1 MTGPLLAKV
10 GCMTLHLNLKDQNA
24 ELGYWVGGEGV
35 RIPRRGEKRL
45 RRSYSLK
52 CVEQEFSEVRV

>member
-1 MTGPLLAKV
+1 VTGPLLAKV

-35 RIPRRGEKRL
+35 RIPRRG
-45 RRSYSLK
+45 
-52 CVEQEFSEVRV
+52 